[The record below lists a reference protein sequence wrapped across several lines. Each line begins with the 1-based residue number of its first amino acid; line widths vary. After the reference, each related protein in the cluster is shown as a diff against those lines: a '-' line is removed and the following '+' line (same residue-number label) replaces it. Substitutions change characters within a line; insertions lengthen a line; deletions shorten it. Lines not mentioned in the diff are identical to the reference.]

1 VSAMRRGQV
10 THGGQVWVGQ
20 AERAVSFWE
29 RLRGLLGRA
38 SLGPDAALLIERCGA
53 VHTVGMRFAIDV
65 VFLDSAWRITR
76 VARSVRPGRLLVGG
90 GVMAVR
96 ALESEAGCLDLSQ
109 IRLGDVLVWLD
120 KTCVR

>member
-1 VSAMRRGQV
+1 MRRGQV